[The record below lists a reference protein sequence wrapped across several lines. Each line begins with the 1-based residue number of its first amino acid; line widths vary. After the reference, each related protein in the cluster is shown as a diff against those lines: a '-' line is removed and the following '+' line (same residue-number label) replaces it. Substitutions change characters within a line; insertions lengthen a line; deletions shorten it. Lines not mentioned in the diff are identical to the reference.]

1 MPDLPAESSCAA
13 QTPDRLTWDIFCRVI
28 DNYGDLGVCL
38 RLARD
43 LAGRG
48 AQVRL
53 WSDDLSP
60 LSWMQPTPVEG
71 LACLPWADSARAAP
85 GDVVV
90 ETFGCDLPE
99 AFIAAM
105 AAGAVKPAWINLEY
119 LSAESYVER
128 SHGLKSP
135 QFSGPAAGLEKRF
148 FYPGFNE
155 RTGGLLRE
163 PGLIRAIDGHDGAA
177 WLADHGWAPVAG
189 ERVLSLFAYP
199 HAPLASFLE
208 ALGPGWLLL
217 LCPGA
222 PQQEL
227 PPLLRTGQRA
237 IALPHLSQADYDR
250 LLWSCDLNLVRGED
264 SFVRAQWAGRPMLWQ
279 IYFQDDGAHGPKL
292 EAFLARSM
300 AEAPA
305 PLRAHWH
312 ALSLAWNGLAPWNS
326 QAAQALRDLTTAAPH
341 ARAWRAELA
350 ALPDLTAR
358 LQAFAGLSGG
368 A

>member
-1 MPDLPAESSCAA
+1 MPETPAESSYDA
-13 QTPDRLTWDIFCRVI
+13 QTPDKPTWDIFCRVI

-43 LAGRG
+43 LAQGG
-48 AQVRL
+48 AQARL

-60 LSWMQPTPVEG
+60 LAWMQPEPVEG
-71 LACLPWADSARAAP
+71 LSCRPWADSERAEP

-90 ETFGCDLPE
+90 ETFGCELPA
-99 AFIAAM
+99 AFVAAM
-105 AAGAVKPAWINLEY
+105 AARPAKPAWINLEY

-128 SHGLKSP
+128 SHGLRSP
-135 QFSGPAAGLEKRF
+135 QFSGPGAGLEKRF

-163 PGLIRAIDGHDGAA
+163 PGLIEAVDAHDGGA
-177 WLADHGWAPVAG
+177 WLGGRGWAPAPG

-199 HAPLASFLE
+199 HAPLAAFLD

-222 PQQEL
+222 PQAEL

-264 SFVRAQWAGRPMLWQ
+264 SFVRAQWAARPMLWQ

-292 EAFLARSM
+292 EAFLACSM
-300 AEAPA
+300 ADAPA
-305 PLRAHWH
+305 PLRAHWG
-312 ALSLAWNGLAPWNS
+312 ALSRAWNGLAPWTPE
-326 QAAQALRDLTTAAPH
+326 AAQALRELGAAAAH
-341 ARAWRAELA
+341 ARAWRAGLA
-350 ALPDLTAR
+350 AQQDLATR
-358 LQAFAGLSGG
+358 LQALAGLSSG

>member
-1 MPDLPAESSCAA
+1 MPDSPAESSSAA
-13 QTPDRLTWDIFCRVI
+13 QTPDKPTWDIFCRVI

-43 LAGRG
+43 LAQRG
-48 AQVRL
+48 AQARL

-60 LSWMQPTPVEG
+60 LAWMQPEPVEG
-71 LACLPWADSARAAP
+71 LSCRPWADSARAEP

-90 ETFGCDLPE
+90 ETFGCELPE
-99 AFIAAM
+99 AFVAAM
-105 AAGAVKPAWINLEY
+105 AARPVTPAWINLEY

-128 SHGLKSP
+128 SHGLRSP
-135 QFSGPAAGLEKRF
+135 QFSGPGAGLEKRF

-163 PGLIRAIDGHDGAA
+163 PGLIEAATSHHGDA
-177 WLADHGWAPVAG
+177 WLATRGWGRQPG

-199 HAPLASFLE
+199 RAPLAEFLE

-222 PQQEL
+222 PQAEA

-264 SFVRAQWAGRPMLWQ
+264 SFVRAQWAGQPMLWQ

-292 EAFLARSM
+292 EAFLAQSL
-300 AEAPA
+300 AGAPEA
-305 PLRAHWH
+305 LRTNWS
-312 ALSLAWNGLAPWNS
+312 ALSRAWNGLAPWTS
-326 QAAQALRDLTTAAPH
+326 QAADALRELTAATAH
-341 ARAWRAELA
+341 ARAWRAELGGQ
-350 ALPDLTAR
+350 LDLSSR
-358 LQAFAGLSGG
+358 LQAFAGLSSG

>member
-1 MPDLPAESSCAA
+1 MPETPAESSSDV
-13 QTPDRLTWDIFCRVI
+13 QTPDKPTWDIFCRVI

-43 LAGRG
+43 LAQRG
-48 AQVRL
+48 AQARL

-60 LSWMQPTPVEG
+60 LAWMQPEPVEG
-71 LACLPWADSARAAP
+71 LSCRPWADSERAEP
-85 GDVVV
+85 GDVVI
-90 ETFGCDLPE
+90 ETFGCELPQ

-105 AAGAVKPAWINLEY
+105 AARPVRPAWINLEY

-128 SHGLKSP
+128 SHGLSSP
-135 QFSGPAAGLEKRF
+135 QFSGPGAGLEKRF

-163 PGLIRAIDGHDGAA
+163 PGLIEAVDAHDGAA
-177 WLADHGWAPVAG
+177 WLGRRGWAPAPG

-199 HAPLASFLE
+199 HAPLTDFLE

-222 PQQEL
+222 PQREL
-227 PPLLRTGQRA
+227 PPLLRIGQRA

-279 IYFQDDGAHGPKL
+279 IYLQDDGAHGPKL
-292 EAFLARSM
+292 EAFLARSL
-300 AEAPA
+300 AGAPA
-305 PLRAHWH
+305 ALRAHWS
-312 ALSLAWNGLAPWNS
+312 ALARAWNGLSPWTPE
-326 QAAQALRDLTTAAPH
+326 AAQALRAWGDASAH
-341 ARAWRAELA
+341 ARASRAELA
-350 ALPDLTAR
+350 APPDLTTR
-358 LQAFAGLSGG
+358 LQAFAGLSSG